1 MKLNLDKSK
10 RYLLAVSGGV
20 DSMVLLDL
28 FIKSGVYFEV
38 CNVDHGTLKEREKIK
53 LALGKLSSEFGFK
66 LHLRHI
72 KESPIGNLE
81 NFFREKR
88 YSFLTEICKQ
98 EDLVLVT
105 AHHLNDVLE
114 TFLMRVSQGSSL
126 SGLINMFKGSFVCR
140 PLLEFQKNE
149 ILDYA
154 KQNNLNFFEDP
165 SNSSNRFLRN
175 SVRNLLVPLVLK
187 IFPNFMN
194 GFLRSVKN
202 LSSANIYL
210 QNNLN
215 AAIKEVVIKNEFGL
229 KVEKS
234 LFLKLTKFE
243 RCEFLINFF
252 GNLSALKLVKLIDL
266 IEGESSKQF
275 CDSNKYLYVAK
286 DHFLIS
292 EFSILQI
299 ENVLLKKYGVLR
311 GKNLK
316 KKYQR
321 HNVPF
326 YLRGVDSNLE
336 SFNLKI

>member
-1 MKLNLDKSK
+1 MKLNLDNSK

-38 CNVDHGTLKEREKIK
+38 CNVDHGTLKDRKKIK
-53 LALGKLSSEFGFK
+53 LALGQLSSEFGFK
-66 LHLRHI
+66 LHLRQI
-72 KESPIGNLE
+72 KESSNGNLE
-81 NFFREKR
+81 NFFREQR

-114 TFLMRVSQGSSL
+114 TFLMRLSQGSSL
-126 SGLINMFKGSFVCR
+126 SGLINMFKDSYVCR

-154 KQNNLNFFEDP
+154 KQNKLKFFEDP
-165 SNSSNRFLRN
+165 SNSSNKFLRN
-175 SVRNLLVPLVLK
+175 SVRNLLLPLVLK

-202 LSSANIYL
+202 LSSANTYL
-210 QNNLN
+210 QNNLDSAFN
-215 AAIKEVVIKNEFGL
+215 EIVVKNEFGL
-229 KVEKS
+229 KVSKS
-234 LFLKLTKFE
+234 LFLKLNNFE
-243 RCEFLINFF
+243 RCEFLINYF
-252 GNLSALKLVKLIDL
+252 GSLNSLKLAKLIDL

-275 CDSNKYLYVAK
+275 CDSNQYLYVAK

-292 EFSILQI
+292 ELSILQI
-299 ENVLLKKYGVLR
+299 ENVLLKKHGVLK

-321 HNVPF
+321 HDVPF

>member
-1 MKLNLDKSK
+1 
-10 RYLLAVSGGV
+10 
-20 DSMVLLDL
+20 
-28 FIKSGVYFEV
+28 
-38 CNVDHGTLKEREKIK
+38 
-53 LALGKLSSEFGFK
+53 
-66 LHLRHI
+66 
-72 KESPIGNLE
+72 
-81 NFFREKR
+81 
-88 YSFLTEICKQ
+88 
-98 EDLVLVT
+98 
-105 AHHLNDVLE
+105 
-114 TFLMRVSQGSSL
+114 
-126 SGLINMFKGSFVCR
+126 
-140 PLLEFQKNE
+140 
-149 ILDYA
+149 
-154 KQNNLNFFEDP
+154 
-165 SNSSNRFLRN
+165 
-175 SVRNLLVPLVLK
+175 
-187 IFPNFMN
+187 MN
-194 GFLRSVKN
+194 GFLRSIKN

-215 AAIKEVVIKNEFGL
+215 AAFKEVVIKNEFGL

-266 IEGESSKQF
+266 IDGESSKQF

-299 ENVLLKKYGVLR
+299 ENVLLKKYGVLK

-321 HNVPF
+321 YNVPF